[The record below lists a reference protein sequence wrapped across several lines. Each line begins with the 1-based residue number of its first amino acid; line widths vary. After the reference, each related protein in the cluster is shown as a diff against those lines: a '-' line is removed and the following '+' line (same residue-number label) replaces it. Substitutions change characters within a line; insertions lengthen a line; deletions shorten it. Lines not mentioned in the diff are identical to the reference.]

1 MVCGAIEPEFLL
13 LKTNALRCAIVY
25 YLWLWEEKT
34 WFLNET
40 RFAGSVLL
48 VTPALSYRLPNASEG
63 TLFAVWLWH
72 CLDRRRSLVRR
83 FPRLEL
89 LISCARKRDRDC

>member
-1 MVCGAIEPEFLL
+1 MVCDRTRRAEFPL

-48 VTPALSYRLPNASEG
+48 VTPVLSYRLLNASAG
-63 TLFAVWLWH
+63 TLLAL
-72 CLDRRRSLVRR
+72 
-83 FPRLEL
+83 
-89 LISCARKRDRDC
+89 